1 MSFFGASKASSVLR
15 MCKDNESRAQR
26 QTKTKFSDLT
36 EPRRLLSYGKIVKAE
51 RSGKRK
57 RSFRKVSFLKRKP
70 GGCGIFFPGKKKKR
84 KHYFFLFYEAKNER
98 SKKILRFPRK
108 KIALFAN
115 VVAGGSVGLGIKIRG
130 ACCGVLRG

>member
-1 MSFFGASKASSVLR
+1 M
-15 MCKDNESRAQR
+15 
-26 QTKTKFSDLT
+26 
-36 EPRRLLSYGKIVKAE
+36 
-51 RSGKRK
+51 
-57 RSFRKVSFLKRKP
+57 KRKP

-130 ACCGVLRG
+130 TCCGVLRG

>member
-1 MSFFGASKASSVLR
+1 MEFF
-15 MCKDNESRAQR
+15 
-26 QTKTKFSDLT
+26 
-36 EPRRLLSYGKIVKAE
+36 
-51 RSGKRK
+51 
-57 RSFRKVSFLKRKP
+57 FRKKEKEKAL
-70 GGCGIFFPGKKKKR
+70 FF
-84 KHYFFLFYEAKNER
+84 FFFYEAKNER

>member
-1 MSFFGASKASSVLR
+1 M
-15 MCKDNESRAQR
+15 
-26 QTKTKFSDLT
+26 
-36 EPRRLLSYGKIVKAE
+36 
-51 RSGKRK
+51 
-57 RSFRKVSFLKRKP
+57 KRKP
-70 GGCGIFFPGKKKKR
+70 GGCEIFFPEKR
-84 KHYFFLFYEAKNER
+84 KRESAIFFFFYEAKNER